1 MYTRNHPFDIVLLRW
16 INLDLA
22 HPFLDQVMRFASG
35 YTIWA
40 LAALAMLGWCWKN
53 QNRSAL
59 ISIIVLLVAVSAT
72 DALCHSGIKTAL
84 VRDWGRPCLTIPW
97 VRLVADKC
105 GNWFTFPSNHAANS
119 MCVAA
124 FWCWRI
130 KTGWL
135 RPLFLFVAILVA
147 FSRVYVGVHFPSDVA
162 AGSAIGAIMGTLFY
176 FVADWFGR
184 KQGSHQ
190 ASLTQSS

>member
-16 INLDLA
+16 INGDLA
-22 HPFLDQVMRFASG
+22 HPILDPIMRFASG
-35 YTIWA
+35 DTIWI
-40 LAALAMLGWCWKN
+40 LAALAMLGWCWKVR
-53 QNRSAL
+53 NRSAL
-59 ISIIVLLVAVSAT
+59 IAMLALISAVALT
-72 DALCHSGIKTAL
+72 DAVCHSWIKTTL
-84 VRDWGRPCLTIPW
+84 LRDWGRPCLTIPW

-124 FWCWRI
+124 FWCWQI

-135 RPLFLFVAILVA
+135 RPLFVFVAILIG

-162 AGSAIGAIMGTLFY
+162 TGFAIGALSGSLFY
-176 FVADWFGR
+176 FLSGWVAR
-184 KQGSHQ
+184 KQGSHRN
-190 ASLTQSS
+190 SLTHSS